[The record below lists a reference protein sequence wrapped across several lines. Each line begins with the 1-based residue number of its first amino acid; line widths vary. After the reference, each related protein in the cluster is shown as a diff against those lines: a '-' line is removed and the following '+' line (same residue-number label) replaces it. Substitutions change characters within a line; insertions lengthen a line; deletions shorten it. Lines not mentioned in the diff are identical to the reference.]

1 MAEGFGRCR
10 RQRNRTQLVPVAIKL
25 CASLALGHRLFQGC
39 CSLHKVAELL
49 VERFLANER
58 RSLLDTITARA
69 LPRLMLVTR
78 HEHRGVLDHL
88 NQAHLGAARQAQ
100 HLRKYR
106 RQRNE
111 LWCLREGWS
120 SSGKR
125 YYLARRAAPLALPPQ
140 MCRYDEGISPLPTA
154 VHFHSDA
161 PGWPHHMARSK
172 MAQRAQ
178 TLSPQAQPQGANG

>member
-88 NQAHLGAARQAQ
+88 NQAHLCAARQAQ
-100 HLRKYR
+100 HRQLRP
-106 RQRNE
+106 QRDQ
-111 LWCLREGWS
+111 LWCLNVRKAL
-120 SSGKR
+120 KR
-125 YYLARRAAPLALPPQ
+125 IVRVSTAIEPARGAADGTLRGRDASYLAPPAQIRTCGFPAYGSHLGFRRQ
-140 MCRYDEGISPLPTA
+140 TNCRMRPSACDT
-154 VHFHSDA
+154 
-161 PGWPHHMARSK
+161 
-172 MAQRAQ
+172 RAWY
-178 TLSPQAQPQGANG
+178 